1 MAASTM
7 TIDSITAPGR
17 LPNGF
22 RHMEELNELEF
33 SRQGNV
39 VVYAPNGSGKSTIA
53 NALCGTLGRSVYCD
67 GEVFGRRFSSSDD
80 GAEFYLIKD
89 QEGRNVAELPEGRAL
104 LLGDNVAR
112 EMELDHALSN
122 GLSTL
127 RKAFKDELAKIGLSS
142 KSSALATKLKEI
154 DGELGEAIDLVFG
167 KTATRDNFFDFMD
180 RICAEWQYKD
190 PFKDVGRIKGHQTR
204 TCLANKESGA
214 AYKTIAS
221 WKSKSP
227 TERVKEAGN
236 LPLFEKEA
244 ELLMQFKPEGLECP
258 MCGAEWEGWNN
269 VYCNLILK
277 ASSIKD
283 SLSDKQR
290 EAVNAISQ
298 SHPGLY
304 RACSIYLE
312 RGDLAS
318 LEKELRVMQ
327 QDLCDAAQ
335 FAKHAISEVARSS
348 EYIEVW
354 REYRE
359 IQGKIGF
366 DDAMEDIEL
375 MKEVA
380 SSYLGKQLDVRI
392 MGGNL
397 KIELAEAELP
407 SHPQEFPLSTGEKN
421 FLSLLL
427 DLVRAKRS
435 NASCIVIDDPV
446 SSFDSIYKNRIAYL
460 LLDMLKDKKVM
471 MLTHNLEFVRLLHEQ
486 HQDCFNLY
494 MLAASDNGPNG
505 FQRVDHNEMAILL
518 YADKLPKLLS
528 KGPKLGVE
536 DSEPFLIALIPYIRS
551 WANLTGKTEAY
562 EQCCSLMHCRNQDD
576 SSVELTSL
584 YQEVFEIESTDFSE
598 VCVSSASL
606 AIRELGELPESFV
619 DKERYPL
626 LNKTLAHNFAFY
638 LLRLKVEHALLSY
651 APEAEASLPR
661 KPKLYNYVSA
671 CLCNGE
677 DETERKW
684 RRKILSKKTLLNS
697 FSHFEWNVNVFQPA
711 IDISDETLANETRDV
726 LAMVEEI
733 SAAS

>member
-1 MAASTM
+1 MISNTV

-17 LPNGF
+17 LPDGF
-22 RHMEELNELEF
+22 QHMEELNELEF
-33 SRQGNV
+33 SQQGNV

-53 NALCGTLGRSVYCD
+53 NALCGTLGRSAYCD
-67 GEVFGRRFSSSDD
+67 GEVFGRQFSSSADS
-80 GAEFYLIKD
+80 AEFFLIKD

-112 EMELDHALSN
+112 EMELDHALSS
-122 GLSTL
+122 GLKPMQS
-127 RKAFKDELAKIGLSS
+127 AFKGELANIGLSS
-142 KSSALATKLKEI
+142 KSSALATKLKEV
-154 DGELGEAIDLVFG
+154 DDELGEAIHLIFG
-167 KTATRDNFFDFMD
+167 QTTTRDNFFDFMD
-180 RICAEWQYKD
+180 RVCAKWRCKD
-190 PFKDVGRIKGHQTR
+190 PFKGIGRIKGHRTR

-227 TERVKEAGN
+227 TERVKEAGS

-244 ELLMQFKPEGLECP
+244 ELLMQFKPEGSECP

-269 VYCNLILK
+269 VYCSLILK
-277 ASSIKD
+277 ADSIMG
-283 SLSDKQR
+283 SLGDKQR
-290 EAVNAISQ
+290 KVVNAISQ
-298 SHPGLY
+298 SHPDLY
-304 RACSIYLE
+304 KAWSIYLE
-312 RGDLAS
+312 RGDSAS
-318 LEKELRVMQ
+318 LEEELRVMQ
-327 QDLCDAAQ
+327 QDLRDAAQ
-335 FAKHAISEVARSS
+335 FAKHVISEVARSS
-348 EYIEVW
+348 EYIEAW

-359 IQGKIGF
+359 IRGKVGF

-375 MKEVA
+375 MKEMA

-392 MGGNL
+392 LGSNL
-397 KIELAEAELP
+397 KIELSEAELP

-427 DLVRAKRS
+427 DLIRAKRS

-460 LLDMLKDKKVM
+460 LLDMLKDKKVV

-486 HQDCFNLY
+486 HQNCFNLY
-494 MLAASDNGPNG
+494 MLATSDDGPNG
-505 FQRVDHNEMAILL
+505 FQRVDRNEVAIIL

-528 KGPKLGVE
+528 DGTRLGIE
-536 DSEPFLIALIPYIRS
+536 DIESFLIALIPYIRS

-584 YQEVFEIESTDFSE
+584 YHEVFEIESIDFSE
-598 VCVSSASL
+598 LCVSSASL
-606 AIRELGELPESFV
+606 ATRELSELPKSFV
-619 DKERYPL
+619 DKETYPL
-626 LNKTLAHNFAFY
+626 LNRTLAHNFAFF

-651 APEAEASLPR
+651 APEAEKLLPP

-671 CLCNGE
+671 CLRNGE
-677 DETERKW
+677 DEAERKW

-697 FSHFEWNVNVFQPA
+697 FSHFEWNVNIFQPA
-711 IDISDETLANETRDV
+711 IDISEETLIDETREV
-726 LAMVEEI
+726 LAMIEEMSSI
-733 SAAS
+733 S